1 MNVKELK
8 KALENVPDETVVAL
22 DFGGYNAIEAQEC
35 EYDEYREI
43 LYIS

>member
-8 KALENVPDETVVAL
+8 KALENVPDETVVAF
-22 DFGGYNAIEAQEC
+22 DFGGYNAVEVQEY
-35 EYDEYREI
+35 EYDECLEI